1 MLIVVRAAVQRQVAR
16 MVVNP
21 QLENGYTQIANELAE
36 AFAKVN
42 LSAYEWRI
50 LWFIMRKTYGFKK
63 KTDAISLTQFAAGT
77 GISTSNVIHTLARL
91 KSRNLIVK
99 SKDFRISE
107 YGLNKHYDHWDS
119 TEIDTIE
126 LDSVNPNSV
135 QPDSVNPDNQIVS
148 NQTTDSV
155 YSNNKTVFEQTVTK
169 EKKILTKNTTKRN
182 TSSVAVETIKDIF
195 FSFKNESRYNG
206 IDFENDFSKMC
217 EWYNGHKKKV
227 KIPQLA
233 CHNWLDLTLAELQKN
248 GNRGA
253 GKSSSQNHGRAP
265 VATSDDSAGV
275 EAVWPV

>member
-1 MLIVVRAAVQRQVAR
+1 
-16 MVVNP
+16 MVVSP

-42 LSAYEWRI
+42 LSAYESRI

-63 KTDAISLTQFAAGT
+63 KTDAISLSQFAAGT

-91 KSRNLIVK
+91 KCRNLIVK

-126 LDSVNPNSV
+126 LDSVELDSV
-135 QPDSVNPDNQIVS
+135 QINSVNPDNQTVS

-155 YSNNKTVFEQTVTK
+155 YPDNKTVSIQTHTK
-169 EKKILTKNTTKRN
+169 ERKILPKDTNKRK
-182 TSSVAVETIKDIF
+182 TSAVAVETIKDIF

-233 CHNWLDLTLAELQKN
+233 CHNWLDNTLEDLQKK
-248 GNRGA
+248 GNKAA
-253 GKSSSQNHGRAP
+253 GKSSGQNHGRPAI
-265 VATSDDSAGV
+265 AKSDDSAG
-275 EAVWPV
+275 EAAVLDLIENKQEVNN